1 MAKGATKRV
10 WVKVLAAGEKAAIAA
25 RCERLIAETLKP
37 RFVPEIRPTRFNYP
51 VDMSGRWR
59 GSKYSFIVRFRS
71 GWPDNAGEE
80 FDEAYARLD
89 HVEERLDELRFD
101 VMWHRHTG
109 QWWRRQA
116 AVSLDDALRQVE
128 QMLPPV

>member
-1 MAKGATKRV
+1 MAKGVTKRV
-10 WVKVLAAGEKAAIAA
+10 WVKVLSADEKAAIAA

-37 RFVPEIRPTRFNYP
+37 RFIPEIRPTEFNYP

-71 GWPDNAGEE
+71 GWPDNTGEE
-80 FDEAYARLD
+80 FDEAYVRLD

-109 QWWRRQA
+109 QWWRRHA
-116 AVSLDDALRQVE
+116 AATLDEALMHVE

>member
-1 MAKGATKRV
+1 MAKGVTKRV
-10 WVKVLAAGEKAAIAA
+10 WVKVLSADEKAAIAA

-37 RFVPEIRPTRFNYP
+37 RFIPEIRPTEFNYP

-59 GSKYSFIVRFRS
+59 GSKYRFIVRFRS
-71 GWPDNAGEE
+71 GWPDNTGEE

-101 VMWHRHTG
+101 VMWHRRTG
-109 QWWRRQA
+109 QWWRRHA
-116 AVSLDDALRQVE
+116 AATLDEALMHVE

>member
-1 MAKGATKRV
+1 MAKSVKKWVR
-10 WVKVLAAGEKAAIAA
+10 VKVLAAEEKSAIAA
-25 RCERLIAETLKP
+25 RCERLIVDKLKP
-37 RFVPEIRPTRFNYP
+37 RFVPEIRPTEFNYP

-71 GWPDNAGEE
+71 GWPDNTGEE

-89 HVEERLDELRFD
+89 HVEERLDEFRFD

-116 AVSLDDALRQVE
+116 AVTLDEALTHVE

>member
-1 MAKGATKRV
+1 MAKGVTKRV
-10 WVKVLAAGEKAAIAA
+10 WVKVLAAEEKAAIAA
-25 RCERLIAETLKP
+25 RCERLIVETLKP
-37 RFVPEIRPTRFNYP
+37 RFVPEIRPTKLNYP
-51 VDMSGRWR
+51 VGMSGRWR

-109 QWWRRQA
+109 QWWRRHA
-116 AVSLDDALRQVE
+116 AVTLDEALMHVE

>member
-1 MAKGATKRV
+1 MAKGVTKRV
-10 WVKVLAAGEKAAIAA
+10 WVKVLAAEEKAAIAA
-25 RCERLIAETLKP
+25 RCERLIAEKLKP
-37 RFVPEIRPTRFNYP
+37 RFLPEIRPTKLNYP
-51 VDMSGRWR
+51 VGMSGRWR

-71 GWPDNAGEE
+71 GWPDNTGEE

-109 QWWRRQA
+109 QWWRRHA
-116 AVSLDDALRQVE
+116 AVTLDEALMHVE

>member
-1 MAKGATKRV
+1 MAKGKTKRV
-10 WVKVLAAGEKAAIAA
+10 WVKVLAAEEKAAIAA
-25 RCERLIAETLKP
+25 RCERLIVEKLKP
-37 RFVPEIRPTRFNYP
+37 HFLPEIQPTEFNYP

-109 QWWRRQA
+109 QWWRRHA
-116 AVSLDDALRQVE
+116 AVTLDEALMHVE
-128 QMLPPV
+128 RMLPPV

>member
-1 MAKGATKRV
+1 M
-10 WVKVLAAGEKAAIAA
+10 WVKVLAAEEKAAIAV
-25 RCERLIAETLKP
+25 RCEQLIADELKP
-37 RFVPEIRPTRFNYP
+37 RFLPEIRPTGLNYP
-51 VDMSGRWR
+51 VDMFGRWR

-89 HVEERLDELRFD
+89 HAEERLDEARFD

-109 QWWRRQA
+109 QWWRCHA
-116 AVSLDDALRQVE
+116 AVPLDEALRHVG

>member
-1 MAKGATKRV
+1 MAKGVTKRA
-10 WVKVLAAGEKAAIAA
+10 WVKVLAAEEKAAIAA
-25 RCERLIAETLKP
+25 RCECLIAETLKP
-37 RFVPEIRPTRFNYP
+37 RFVPEVRPTGFNYP
-51 VDMSGRWR
+51 VDMFGKWR
-59 GSKYSFIVRFRS
+59 GIRYSFIVRFRS

-109 QWWRRQA
+109 QWWRRLA
-116 AVSLDDALRQVE
+116 AATLDEALRHVE